1 MGLALG
7 WPSPR
12 GGEEDYP
19 LGHELRPSPA
29 ANPDHVGWVIGS
41 SLHVGLDEVGL
52 GESIF

>member
-19 LGHELRPSPA
+19 LGHER
-29 ANPDHVGWVIGS
+29 NPDHVGWVIGS